1 MISILLSLEAGSDK
15 ESTLRHLV
23 VNLKLFPS
31 GSNRTVVLTG
41 SQVYHQK
48 RQNLIGPSEM

>member
-1 MISILLSLEAGSDK
+1 MISIMLFLEASSDK

-23 VNLKLFPS
+23 VNLKLSPLGS
-31 GSNRTVVLTG
+31 GRTVVLTG